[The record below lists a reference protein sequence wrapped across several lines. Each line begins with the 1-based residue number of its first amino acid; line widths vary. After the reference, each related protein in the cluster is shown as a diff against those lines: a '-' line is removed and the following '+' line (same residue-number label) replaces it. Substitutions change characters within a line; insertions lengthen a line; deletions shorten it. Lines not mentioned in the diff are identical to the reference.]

1 MPYYGHQAET
11 PHTPGPM
18 ASNFHCI
25 IRIAGTT
32 GPEGIWSGFYCNT
45 VEEGKAKLAAE
56 WAQVDCPGYIGGKLA
71 EVQIFDLRD

>member
-1 MPYYGHQAET
+1 MVLYFMQQP
-11 PHTPGPM
+11 PPRNM

-25 IRIAGTT
+25 IRVAGTT

-45 VEEGKAKLAAE
+45 PAEGKAKLAQEMALL
-56 WAQVDCPGYIGGKLA
+56 DRPGFIGGKLA